1 MLILLLYTA
10 KMLTALTV
18 PLSIYEEPKV
28 LHPHALKTQEAS
40 IKLEAYSLNYFSFPE
55 EMHKPLIQ
63 FRIHYYMLGHT
74 VSIDEV
80 STLKNVN

>member
-1 MLILLLYTA
+1 MNLWRA
-10 KMLTALTV
+10 
-18 PLSIYEEPKV
+18 KV

-55 EMHKPLIQ
+55 EMQSDWSKPLIL
-63 FRIHYYMLGHT
+63 FRIHYSMLGHT

-80 STLKNVN
+80 STLKSVN